1 MQLWVE
7 ELHAALPYSRIMML
21 EGQGHGAMMV
31 APELFARAVRE
42 ALDWTP
48 ST

>member
-1 MQLWVE
+1 
-7 ELHAALPYSRIMML
+7 MML

-31 APELFARAVRE
+31 APPLFARAVSE

-48 ST
+48 RT